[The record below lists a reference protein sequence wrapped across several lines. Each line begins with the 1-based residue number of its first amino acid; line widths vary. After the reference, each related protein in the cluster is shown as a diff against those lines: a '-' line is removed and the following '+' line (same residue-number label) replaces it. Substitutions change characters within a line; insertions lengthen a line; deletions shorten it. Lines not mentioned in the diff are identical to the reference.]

1 MNQTIED
8 LDKKKFLLKVEKN
21 KWFEDAVEYN
31 KRLNEFKVNLPK
43 NPQEKE
49 RIHKELEKCHE
60 ELMKRK
66 QKYDKAEVE
75 LDHSLSSSEKK
86 KKQQQERQQLIEY
99 LQEIDLS
106 SPLATRIRD
115 SAFEDEDE
123 DFSMRITYS
132 KIREYE
138 KYCATSRNINQLE
151 KTEQELSCSK
161 SSRTKRLMRTNG
173 GKTWGHLNYTHKYS
187 FSRQQRLERY
197 KVLETGLNWKSRLLL
212 LHCKKVRVKLTRIQ
226 RCPLCHEP
234 VQPQFG
240 HSCRVII
247 IIINFTIAI
256 HLLGECL
263 FVRYFNEILHSIASY
278 LI

>member
-1 MNQTIED
+1 M
-8 LDKKKFLLKVEKN
+8 DKKKFLLKIEKN

-31 KRLNEFKVNLPK
+31 KRLNEFKANLPK

-49 RIHKELEKCHE
+49 KIHKELEKCHE

-66 QKYDKAEVE
+66 QKYDKSEIE
-75 LDHSLSSSEKK
+75 LDHSFSSSEKK

-123 DFSMRITYS
+123 EFSMRMTYS

-138 KYCATSRNINQLE
+138 KYCATPRNINQFE
-151 KTEQELSCSK
+151 KAEQELSYSK
-161 SSRTKRLMRTNG
+161 PTRTKRLIRTNNG
-173 GKTWGHLNYTHKYS
+173 VKIWANRNYIHKYS

-212 LHCKKVRVKLTRIQ
+212 LHCEKVRVRLIRIQ
-226 RCPLCHEP
+226 TCPLCYEP

-240 HSCRVII
+240 HSCTVII
-247 IIINFTIAI
+247 HFTILI
-256 HLLGECL
+256 LLL
-263 FVRYFNEILHSIASY
+263 RYNVCEIFS
-278 LI
+278 